1 MRTGRKHIILVKA
14 NTPPTVEIDT
24 EAGAAYVRFK
34 RAKIART
41 LRHSSRWPIVTIDL
55 NARGEVVGV
64 EFVGVRRFTLGY
76 LLHRVPLKAPPEAVD
91 RANYVSA
98 EDHRVAA

>member
-64 EFVGVRRFTLGY
+64 EFVGVRRFNLGY
-76 LLHRVPLKAPPEAVD
+76 LLRRVPLKAPPEAVD

-98 EDHRVAA
+98 QAHRVAA

>member
-64 EFVGVRRFTLGY
+64 EFVGVRRFNLGY
-76 LLHRVPLKAPPEAVD
+76 LLRRVPLKAPTKA
-91 RANYVSA
+91 
-98 EDHRVAA
+98 